1 MDHIMTQLLTPSPL
15 LVELDRGIAELEY
28 DFCRTLREIES
39 NLHEKDGAPIFAH
52 TRSLN
57 LHVAAIT
64 SGTVPAGE
72 SYPGFEARYASRVHR
87 IDGCFG
93 AFIDTLKRTGL
104 YDRSVII
111 LTADHGEMLGEDR
124 QWGHAYYLFP
134 AVLQIP
140 LMIRVPHS
148 IAGRAMVDLD
158 AISFSTDITPTL
170 YTILGYAPVAQDLLG
185 GRPLIGVKASEVI
198 ARRRATEVVAAS
210 YGAVWGALKQNGR
223 RLYIVDANHG
233 KEYAYERAPRG
244 QWHPIDVT
252 AGMRVANQ
260 QAIRQHVEEIARA
273 YGLKSPVN
281 R

>member
-1 MDHIMTQLLTPSPL
+1 
-15 LVELDRGIAELEY
+15 
-28 DFCRTLREIES
+28 
-39 NLHEKDGAPIFAH
+39 
-52 TRSLN
+52 
-57 LHVAAIT
+57 
-64 SGTVPAGE
+64 
-72 SYPGFEARYASRVHR
+72 
-87 IDGCFG
+87 
-93 AFIDTLKRTGL
+93 
-104 YDRSVII
+104 
-111 LTADHGEMLGEDR
+111 MLGEDR

-148 IAGRAMVDLD
+148 IAERAMVDLD

-233 KEYAYERAPRG
+233 KEYAYEHAPRG
-244 QWHPIDVT
+244 PWHPIDVT
-252 AGMRVANQ
+252 DGMRVVNQ
-260 QAIRQHVEEIARA
+260 QAIRQHVEEIARV
-273 YGLKSPVN
+273 YRLKSPVN